1 MMENEIE
8 RYEMMKKAFND
19 MNNWLNEAKRDKD
32 ILTMTV
38 ALNIFIEAIE
48 KYVLHDTKLLHIL
61 YKHHI
66 LYDSERIVKLC
77 KDYEHEFIFRQQHP
91 GENTMIYNL
100 RFIIEFYNNIV
111 GYIGYGMKDYKY
123 LYTELDNFMTTDI
136 WESFH
141 DVILTVISR

>member
-48 KYVLHDTKLLHIL
+48 KYVLDWRVL
-61 YKHHI
+61 
-66 LYDSERIVKLC
+66 
-77 KDYEHEFIFRQQHP
+77 Q
-91 GENTMIYNL
+91 
-100 RFIIEFYNNIV
+100 
-111 GYIGYGMKDYKY
+111 
-123 LYTELDNFMTTDI
+123 
-136 WESFH
+136 
-141 DVILTVISR
+141 